1 LATTFFAAGFL
12 AVAMWALL
20 VEQINVHNGRSI
32 TLLTVKDKE
41 FIENVAKLS
50 QNNVVA

>member
-1 LATTFFAAGFL
+1 
-12 AVAMWALL
+12 

-32 TLLTVKDKE
+32 TLLRVKDKE

-50 QNNVVA
+50 QIT